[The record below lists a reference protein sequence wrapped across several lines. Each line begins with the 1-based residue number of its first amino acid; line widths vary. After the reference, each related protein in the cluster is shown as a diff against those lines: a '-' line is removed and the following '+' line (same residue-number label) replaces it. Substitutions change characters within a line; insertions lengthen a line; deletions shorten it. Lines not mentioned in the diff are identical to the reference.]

1 MLLSILI
8 GSLLVLLHHLNS
20 TLFRR
25 SFRQRC
31 AILNLPQL
39 EGFSRKEI
47 ERFLGPELNFC
58 GFILEKN
65 VAFHF
70 KPLDDLPVLGTIG
83 QLESIVGISQSAL
96 SQHLAILR
104 KNKIV
109 KTRRSAQTI
118 FYKVANKDIM
128 LMINRIFELFIQP
141 EPSINI
147 KDSARNYKSKNT
159 KPPLF

>member
-1 MLLSILI
+1 MLSDIKNHNDNKKSMHLKSTLLKALANHHRLLIIQLLSKK
-8 GSLLVLLHHLNS
+8 
-20 TLFRR
+20 
-25 SFRQRC
+25 
-31 AILNLPQL
+31 AY
-39 EGFSRKEI
+39 
-47 ERFLGPELNFC
+47 
-58 GFILEKN
+58 
-65 VAFHF
+65 
-70 KPLDDLPVLGTIG
+70 PVG
-83 QLESIVGISQSAL
+83 QLEAIVGISQSAL

-118 FYKVANKDIM
+118 FYKLTNKDIM

-147 KDSARNYKSKNT
+147 KDSARNYKSKNI

>member
-1 MLLSILI
+1 MLSDIKNHNDNKKSMHLKSTLLKALANHHRLLIIQLLSKK
-8 GSLLVLLHHLNS
+8 
-20 TLFRR
+20 
-25 SFRQRC
+25 
-31 AILNLPQL
+31 AY
-39 EGFSRKEI
+39 
-47 ERFLGPELNFC
+47 
-58 GFILEKN
+58 
-65 VAFHF
+65 
-70 KPLDDLPVLGTIG
+70 PVG
-83 QLESIVGISQSAL
+83 QLEAIVGISQSAL

-104 KNKIV
+104 KNRIV

-147 KDSARNYKSKNT
+147 KDSARDYKSKNT

>member
-1 MLLSILI
+1 MLSDIKNHNDNKKSIHLKSTLLKALANHHRLLLIQLLS
-8 GSLLVLLHHLNS
+8 
-20 TLFRR
+20 
-25 SFRQRC
+25 
-31 AILNLPQL
+31 
-39 EGFSRKEI
+39 
-47 ERFLGPELNFC
+47 
-58 GFILEKN
+58 EKAYS
-65 VAFHF
+65 V
-70 KPLDDLPVLGTIG
+70 G
-83 QLESIVGISQSAL
+83 QLEAILGISQSAL

-118 FYKVANKDIM
+118 FYKLTNKDIM

-147 KDSARNYKSKNT
+147 KDSARNYKSKNI

>member
-1 MLLSILI
+1 MLSDIKNHNDNKKSMHLKSTLLKALANHHRLLIIQLLSKK
-8 GSLLVLLHHLNS
+8 
-20 TLFRR
+20 
-25 SFRQRC
+25 
-31 AILNLPQL
+31 AY
-39 EGFSRKEI
+39 
-47 ERFLGPELNFC
+47 
-58 GFILEKN
+58 
-65 VAFHF
+65 
-70 KPLDDLPVLGTIG
+70 PVG
-83 QLESIVGISQSAL
+83 QLEAIVGISQSAL

-104 KNKIV
+104 KNRIV

-118 FYKVANKDIM
+118 FYKVTNKDIM

>member
-1 MLLSILI
+1 MLSDIKNHNDNKKSMHLKSTLLKALANHHRLLIIQLLSKK
-8 GSLLVLLHHLNS
+8 
-20 TLFRR
+20 TY
-25 SFRQRC
+25 
-31 AILNLPQL
+31 
-39 EGFSRKEI
+39 
-47 ERFLGPELNFC
+47 
-58 GFILEKN
+58 
-65 VAFHF
+65 
-70 KPLDDLPVLGTIG
+70 PVG
-83 QLESIVGISQSAL
+83 QLEAILGISQSAL

-128 LMINRIFELFIQP
+128 LMINRIFELFIRP

>member
-1 MLLSILI
+1 MLSDIKNHNDNKKSMHLKSTLLKALANHHRLLIIQLLSKK
-8 GSLLVLLHHLNS
+8 
-20 TLFRR
+20 
-25 SFRQRC
+25 
-31 AILNLPQL
+31 AY
-39 EGFSRKEI
+39 
-47 ERFLGPELNFC
+47 
-58 GFILEKN
+58 
-65 VAFHF
+65 
-70 KPLDDLPVLGTIG
+70 PVG
-83 QLESIVGISQSAL
+83 QLEAIVGISQSAL

-118 FYKVANKDIM
+118 FYKVANKDIV

-147 KDSARNYKSKNT
+147 KDSARNYMPKNT